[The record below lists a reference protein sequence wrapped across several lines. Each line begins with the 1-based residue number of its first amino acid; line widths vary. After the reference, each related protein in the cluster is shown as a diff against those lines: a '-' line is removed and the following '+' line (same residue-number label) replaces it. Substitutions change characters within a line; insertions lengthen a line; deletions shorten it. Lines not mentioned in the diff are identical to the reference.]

1 MKFASRRS
9 GGRIATDHR
18 MNRILVFGLMDYFV
32 HFKVTSL
39 SIVTIFV
46 LAGGGAP
53 GSPELGSAGR

>member
-1 MKFASRRS
+1 MKRVF
-9 GGRIATDHR
+9 
-18 MNRILVFGLMDYFV
+18 VFGLMDYFA

-39 SIVTIFV
+39 SIVTMFV